1 MAEKSKEVAMR
12 VKRDEEDGYLTWRG
26 RGKPITPEEIKA
38 CAAAFSVGDCISI
51 FLKESKVL
59 FGKVVTKTSHFLQIK
74 EYRKKGTQ
82 LRTFVYS
89 DFVLMKSKIKRIS
102 EQEMMT
108 LVEKMRK
115 KRAIETVQTQEEKK
129 EGETD
134 GAIG

>member
-1 MAEKSKEVAMR
+1 MR

-51 FLKESKVL
+51 AFKESQIL
-59 FGKVVTKTSHFLQIK
+59 FGKVVTKTSHFLQIE
-74 EYRKKGTQ
+74 EYRKQGTQ

-89 DFVLMKSKIKRIS
+89 DLVLMKNKIKRIS
-102 EQEMMT
+102 EQELAI

-115 KRAIETVQTQEEKK
+115 KRAIEIVKTQEEKK